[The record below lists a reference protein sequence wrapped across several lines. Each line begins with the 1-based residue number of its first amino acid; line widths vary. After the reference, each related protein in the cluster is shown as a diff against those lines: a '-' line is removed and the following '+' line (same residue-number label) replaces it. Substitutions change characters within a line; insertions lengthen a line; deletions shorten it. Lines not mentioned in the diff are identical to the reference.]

1 MLPFT
6 FQNPNA
12 RHHLPRTILVNSH
25 LPQHLLTNL
34 RRTFS
39 GWIQLSSACHFTA
52 STWMRSSRTG
62 AATITGGF
70 LDLIDDNNIPARP
83 QQGGKQF
90 FPDTSASSAGADTS
104 STLEPRQ
111 SLPVQA
117 MEMSNAS
124 DPDRI
129 PSSVFTRTKST
140 TQKDWSVASNESLF
154 SIHVGNSSLSRDHVL
169 GPVEHLPMSTDSGL
183 NRGGIDAE
191 QVSLELTAAAAAN
204 AEAMKDVLPE
214 HAEEHAKKEQ
224 HSAEEGSTLPTN
236 SLYRSDESFAFPMY
250 DHCSCT

>member
-1 MLPFT
+1 
-6 FQNPNA
+6 
-12 RHHLPRTILVNSH
+12 
-25 LPQHLLTNL
+25 
-34 RRTFS
+34 
-39 GWIQLSSACHFTA
+39 
-52 STWMRSSRTG
+52 
-62 AATITGGF
+62 
-70 LDLIDDNNIPARP
+70 
-83 QQGGKQF
+83 
-90 FPDTSASSAGADTS
+90 
-104 STLEPRQ
+104 
-111 SLPVQA
+111 

-183 NRGGIDAE
+183 NRAGIDAE

-236 SLYRSDESFAFPMY
+236 SLYRSDESFAFPILTGERS
-250 DHCSCT
+250 DWDPKSSSCCRREKMVLMLFLWLMLLRRVSAQRTRRDFSAFLTEWRSSVEKA

>member
-1 MLPFT
+1 
-6 FQNPNA
+6 
-12 RHHLPRTILVNSH
+12 
-25 LPQHLLTNL
+25 
-34 RRTFS
+34 
-39 GWIQLSSACHFTA
+39 
-52 STWMRSSRTG
+52 
-62 AATITGGF
+62 
-70 LDLIDDNNIPARP
+70 
-83 QQGGKQF
+83 
-90 FPDTSASSAGADTS
+90 
-104 STLEPRQ
+104 
-111 SLPVQA
+111 

-183 NRGGIDAE
+183 NRAGIDAE

-236 SLYRSDESFAFPMY
+236 SLYRSDESFAFPINRLTGERSGGSLKAEPGQSPQV
-250 DHCSCT
+250 DKGEQLPLQTGTPKAAPAAGEKRWFLLNAQEEIFQPS